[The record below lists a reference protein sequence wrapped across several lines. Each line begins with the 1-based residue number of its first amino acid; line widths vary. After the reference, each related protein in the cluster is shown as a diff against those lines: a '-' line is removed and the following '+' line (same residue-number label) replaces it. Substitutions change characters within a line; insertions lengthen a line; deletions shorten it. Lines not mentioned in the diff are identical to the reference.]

1 MALERA
7 FPSSPMVNPKINI
20 TISRKRPEGFW
31 HFAFVGTYAA
41 KHFLDQLLADAD
53 YKWVSD
59 STIEMHSH
67 GEWNIHTQN
76 SQTGLNDIFEH
87 EFTKAEAEWVLP
99 TPYPNQIRQIR
110 GESYFDIAPARAASP
125 AAKVSAPAK
134 QAKTEPA
141 ASQVNSGARSKK
153 EPKPSKSGLI
163 TLPEIATPLGIDAK
177 QARGIL
183 RTANYPK
190 PDHGR
195 WEFDAT
201 EAEKVKKV
209 LSDGKK

>member
-41 KHFLDQLLADAD
+41 KHFLDQLLDGAE

-67 GEWNIHTQN
+67 GDWNIHTQN

-87 EFTKAEAEWVLP
+87 EFTKEEAAWVLP

-110 GESYFDIAPARAASP
+110 GEGYFDTGAHLAPEP

-134 QAKTEPA
+134 RSKSEPA
-141 ASQVNSGARSKK
+141 APSRVKPAASK
-153 EPKPSKSGLI
+153 PKIEGLI
-163 TLPEIATPLGIDAK
+163 TLPEIAAPLGIDPK
-177 QARGIL
+177 QARTIL
-183 RTANYPK
+183 RAASYPK

-209 LSDGKK
+209 LSNGKK

>member
-41 KHFLDQLLADAD
+41 KHFLNQLLADAE

-67 GEWNIHTQN
+67 GDWNIHTQN

-87 EFTKAEAEWVLP
+87 EFTKEEAAWQLP

-110 GESYFDIAPARAASP
+110 GEGYFDTGAHLAPEP

-134 QAKTEPA
+134 GAKNAQA
-141 ASQVNSGARSKK
+141 ASEVNSGARSKK
-153 EPKPSKSGLI
+153 EPKPSKTGLI
-163 TLPEIATPLGIDAK
+163 TLPEIAEPLGIDAK

-183 RTANYPK
+183 RSANYPK

-209 LSDGKK
+209 LSNGKK